1 MSSGDHLLMSAF
13 DVVAPTFDR
22 YRALPIGV
30 PEAIR
35 AAILSSISASSRPRL
50 LDLGAGSG
58 RVGWPFVVACDD
70 YVGVDVSSGM
80 LREFAQRAAAHGDV
94 SPRLV
99 QADGQHLP
107 FRDATFD
114 TVMLIQ
120 VFGGLRGWRRLI
132 AEARRVLRPVGALIV
147 GRTIAPPDGV
157 DARLKQRLAAI
168 LGELG
173 NRSDQANARDSV
185 EVWLK
190 SNACSSDGIVAA
202 TWSADRTPRGFIERH
217 RTGARFSSLPAP
229 VKTQALR
236 DLGAWAAA
244 TFGSLDAVFSEPHAF
259 ELQVF
264 KFQNGM
270 DR

>member
-1 MSSGDHLLMSAF
+1 LLKSAY
-13 DVVAPTFDR
+13 DAAAPTFNS

-35 AAILSSISASSRPRL
+35 AAILSSTSASSRPRL

-58 RVGWPFVVACDD
+58 RVGWPFVVAGDD

-80 LREFAQRAAAHGDV
+80 LQEFAQRAAAHGEV
-94 SPRLV
+94 LPRLV
-99 QADGQHLP
+99 QADGLQLP

-132 AEARRVLRPVGALIV
+132 AEARRVLRPSGALIV
-147 GRTIAPPDGV
+147 GRTIVPLDGL
-157 DARLKQRLAAI
+157 DARMKQHLVSV
-168 LGELG
+168 LDELG
-173 NRSDQANARDSV
+173 IQSDQANARDAVDLS
-185 EVWLK
+185 LK
-190 SNACSSDGIVAA
+190 SNACSSACVLAA
-202 TWSADRTPRGFIERH
+202 TWTADRTPRGFIERH
-217 RTGARFSSLPAP
+217 STGARFSSLPTL
-229 VKTQALR
+229 VKAQALR

-244 TFGSLDAVFSEPHAF
+244 TFGSLDAVLSEQHAF

-270 DR
+270 DC

>member
-1 MSSGDHLLMSAF
+1 LLTSAY
-13 DVVAPTFDR
+13 DDAAPTFDC

-35 AAILSSISASSRPRL
+35 AAILNSISASSRPHL

-58 RVGWPFVVACDD
+58 RIGWPFVVAGDD
-70 YVGVDVSSGM
+70 YVGVDLSSGM
-80 LREFAQRAAAHGDV
+80 LREFAQRAATRGSV

-99 QADGQHLP
+99 QADGQLLP

-114 TVMLIQ
+114 TVMLVQ

-132 AEARRVLRPVGALIV
+132 AEARRVLRPVGVLVI
-147 GRTIAPPDGV
+147 GRTIVPADGL
-157 DARLKQRLAAI
+157 DPRMKQHLASI

-173 NRSDQANARDSV
+173 IQPERVNARGDI
-185 EVWLK
+185 ERWLT
-190 SNACSSDGIVAA
+190 SNAGNSESVIAA
-202 TWSADRTPRGFIERH
+202 EWTASRTPRGFIERH
-217 RTGARFSSLPAP
+217 GGGPRFSALAAS
-229 VKTQALR
+229 VKAQALR

-244 TFGSLDAVFSEPHAF
+244 TFGSLDAVVAERHAF